1 MSNILLNCQQIVG
14 QCVHCTLLENL
25 TDNAIS
31 LLYVTK
37 FTTISLYLTKLY
49 VTYSTYQ
56 NFSNSVYRRQYILTS
71 WITLRVLM

>member
-14 QCVHCTLLENL
+14 QCVYCTLLENL
-25 TDNAIS
+25 TDIAIS

-49 VTYSTYQ
+49 VTYIPKL
-56 NFSNSVYRRQYILTS
+56 F
-71 WITLRVLM
+71 